1 MQPQNSL
8 NTEAT
13 LSKKNKA
20 DGIVIHGFKIYYK
33 AIKIFKV

>member
-8 NTEAT
+8 NSKAI

-20 DGIVIHGFKIYYK
+20 DGIVIHGFKIYYN
-33 AIKIFKV
+33 AIKILKV